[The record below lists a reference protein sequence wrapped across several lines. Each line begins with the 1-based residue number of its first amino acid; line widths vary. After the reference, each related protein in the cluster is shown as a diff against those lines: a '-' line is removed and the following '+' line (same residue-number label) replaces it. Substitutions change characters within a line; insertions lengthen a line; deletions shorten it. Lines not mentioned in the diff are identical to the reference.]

1 MWGLECLW
9 HIFMIKQSRYIG
21 NSKAGWGE
29 GITFSNRLQHCH
41 VLTEKNHLEFYQE
54 KEASYFQVRIF
65 IILQYSS
72 NMLDS
77 LASLPIQV
85 QLVLPLPSFVCAH
98 WSIWYL
104 IIVCFSC
111 LSFYYFMPMWFQF
124 LTGPWV
130 A

>member
-9 HIFMIKQSRYIG
+9 LIFMIKQSRCISYT
-21 NSKAGWGE
+21 KAGWVE
-29 GITFSNRLQHCH
+29 KIRYANRLQCCH
-41 VLTEKNHLEFYQE
+41 VLIEKNHLEFYQE

-72 NMLDS
+72 NMLES
-77 LASLPIQV
+77 LASLPIE
-85 QLVLPLPSFVCAH
+85 AH
-98 WSIWYL
+98 ISL
-104 IIVCFSC
+104 IIAKFCVCILVNLVFSHSLFF
-111 LSFYYFMPMWFQF
+111 LSFYCFMHMYFQF